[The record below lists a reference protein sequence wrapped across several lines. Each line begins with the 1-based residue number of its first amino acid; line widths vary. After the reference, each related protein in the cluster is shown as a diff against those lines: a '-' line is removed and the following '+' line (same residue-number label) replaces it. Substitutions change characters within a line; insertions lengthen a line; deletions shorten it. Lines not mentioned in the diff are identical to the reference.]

1 MSVRQL
7 NTADPQFEAE
17 FSKLVARDASVDPE
31 ITRRAEAIVEDVRVR
46 GDEAVLEYTNRFDR
60 MSVSSMDELVITAE
74 EMKAALDG
82 LPAEQREALTE
93 AAERI
98 RKFHENE
105 LGISRLPDKEVGCS
119 LLSARSYDKVNRRNA
134 LCIKIIVKVVL
145 GKGVKVYLAVLI
157 ILCKT
162 LCGSQYLVLA
172 AVIQCD
178 KNIQTVVFL

>member
-98 RKFHENE
+98 RKFHEEVVLNE
-105 LGISRLPDKEVGCS
+105 QFFIMDDKKKVKEVVAEAAKEVGAPVE
-119 LLSARSYDKVNRRNA
+119 LKAFARFA
-134 LCIKIIVKVVL
+134 LGEGIEKKEEDFAAEVAAAA
-145 GKGVKVYLAVLI
+145 GK
-157 ILCKT
+157 
-162 LCGSQYLVLA
+162 
-172 AVIQCD
+172 
-178 KNIQTVVFL
+178 

>member
-82 LPAEQREALTE
+82 LPAEEREALK
-93 AAERI
+93 AKRSFGVSP
-98 RKFHENE
+98 RW
-105 LGISRLPDKEVGCS
+105 S
-119 LLSARSYDKVNRRNA
+119 LAGL
-134 LCIKIIVKVVL
+134 
-145 GKGVKVYLAVLI
+145 
-157 ILCKT
+157 
-162 LCGSQYLVLA
+162 
-172 AVIQCD
+172 
-178 KNIQTVVFL
+178 